1 MSNLTLR
8 LIFGAIYVSIMIVAV
23 VFGNPYFVGLLGLIC
38 FFAENE
44 LAVLAGKKGTQYIFM
59 LPFLLGGIIV
69 YLNLTESKALEPFHF
84 IVALALQWLS
94 IGLIYYFFR
103 TNKRLQY
110 VAAAFYIWLPLA
122 ALGFWFT
129 QYQQFNV
136 NYVLFFLICI
146 WLYDSMAYTVGR
158 LIGKTPIFPRVSPKK
173 TVEGAFGGAIAT
185 IASMYFINKM
195 WLDLPNN
202 ALILAVIIVFFG
214 TFGDFVE
221 SYMKRKLDVKDSGNI
236 IPGHGGILD
245 RVDSILLAAIPYIV
259 IIILF

>member
-94 IGLIYYFFR
+94 IGLIFFKLFVHFKLVK
-103 TNKRLQY
+103 NKSKICFPLFSMRAYPCAKLQ
-110 VAAAFYIWLPLA
+110 V
-122 ALGFWFT
+122 
-129 QYQQFNV
+129 
-136 NYVLFFLICI
+136 
-146 WLYDSMAYTVGR
+146 
-158 LIGKTPIFPRVSPKK
+158 IF
-173 TVEGAFGGAIAT
+173 
-185 IASMYFINKM
+185 
-195 WLDLPNN
+195 
-202 ALILAVIIVFFG
+202 
-214 TFGDFVE
+214 
-221 SYMKRKLDVKDSGNI
+221 
-236 IPGHGGILD
+236 
-245 RVDSILLAAIPYIV
+245 
-259 IIILF
+259 